1 MERLADAVNLM
12 NAQLEHRMVTDGR
25 PRLKQIRDKTYEL
38 NSLLW
43 AALHTDDD
51 GTARRDLEWATRIS
65 LEVTRELLEYAGGDK
80 RAIAEWVSATPRSPA
95 DQG

>member
-1 MERLADAVNLM
+1 M
-12 NAQLEHRMVTDGR
+12 NVQLEHTMIKDGR
-25 PRLKQIRDKTYEL
+25 PRLQQIRNKTYEL

-43 AALHTDDD
+43 AALLTDDD
-51 GTARRDLEWATRIS
+51 VTARRDLEWATRIS
-65 LEVTRELLEYAGGDK
+65 MEVTRELLEYAGGDK

>member
-1 MERLADAVNLM
+1 MDRLAGAVNLM
-12 NAQLEHRMVTDGR
+12 SAQLEHSMIKEGR
-25 PRLKQIRDKTYEL
+25 PRLKQIRNKTYEL

-43 AALHTDDD
+43 AALNTDDD

-65 LEVTRELLEYAGGDK
+65 MEVTRELLEYAGGDK

>member
-1 MERLADAVNLM
+1 MERLADAVNPM
-12 NAQLEHRMVTDGR
+12 NARLEHGMIKEECQ
-25 PRLKQIRDKTYEL
+25 RLKQIRDKTYEL

-43 AALHTDDD
+43 AALHTDDE
-51 GTARRDLEWATRIS
+51 GTVRRDLEWATRIS

-80 RAIAEWVSATPRSPA
+80 RAIAEWISATPRSPA

>member
-1 MERLADAVNLM
+1 MERFAGAADPK
-12 NAQLEHRMVTDGR
+12 NAQMEHRMIKEGR
-25 PRLKQIRDKTYEL
+25 PRLKQIRNKTYEL

-43 AALHTDDD
+43 AALHTEDD

-65 LEVTRELLEYAGGDK
+65 MEVTRELLEYAGGDK
-80 RAIAEWVSATPRSPA
+80 RAIAEWVSAAPRSPA

>member
-1 MERLADAVNLM
+1 MERLAGAANLM
-12 NAQLEHRMVTDGR
+12 NAQLEHRMIKDGC
-25 PRLKQIRDKTYEL
+25 PRLKQIRNKTYEL

-43 AALHTDDD
+43 AALLTGDDV
-51 GTARRDLEWATRIS
+51 TARRDLEWATRIA

>member
-1 MERLADAVNLM
+1 MERFAGAANLM
-12 NAQLEHRMVTDGR
+12 NARSEHRMIKEGR

-43 AALHTDDD
+43 AALNTDDD